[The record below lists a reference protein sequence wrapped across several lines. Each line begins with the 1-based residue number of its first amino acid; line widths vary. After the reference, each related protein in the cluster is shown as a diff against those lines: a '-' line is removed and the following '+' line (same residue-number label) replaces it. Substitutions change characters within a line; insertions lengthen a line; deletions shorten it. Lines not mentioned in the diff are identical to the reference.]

1 MRAVRAA
8 YQKELETMRKNL
20 RVLALTAAF
29 VLGGPLAAYADG
41 PKAQQDVLYQVS
53 TSNAIVIG
61 AFDGVMSSGEVKRHG
76 DFGIAVAD
84 ALDGE
89 MMLIGGVWYQVMPG
103 GKVHIADDAL
113 TIPFGMVTYF
123 QPAIS
128 FDVGPTT
135 AYQELRAEVDRHL
148 PSRNLFY
155 AVKIEGRFAAVKN
168 RTFAK
173 QSKPYRNQAAV
184 TDEQEIF
191 EAKNTEG
198 TFVGFWFPDYIYGVN
213 LPGLHLHYLSKDKQ
227 QGGHTLDIAV
237 ASAKVSIQPLYG
249 YEIALAHSPEFLNAD
264 LKSDKTS
271 DIKKVQGR

>member
-1 MRAVRAA
+1 MRAIRAA
-8 YQKELETMRKNL
+8 YQKELKMVQKNL
-20 RVLALTAAF
+20 RALTLAVAF
-29 VLGGPLAAYADG
+29 VLGGPLAVHADG
-41 PKAQQDVLYQVS
+41 PKAPQNVLYQVS

-76 DFGIAVAD
+76 DFGIAAAD
-84 ALDGE
+84 ALGGE
-89 MMLIGGVWYQVMPG
+89 MLLLDGVWYQVVPG
-103 GKVHIADDAL
+103 GKVQIADDAL

-128 FDVGPTT
+128 FDVGPAKT
-135 AYQELRAEVDRHL
+135 YQELRAEVDRHL

-184 TDEQEIF
+184 TDEQEILQ
-191 EAKNTEG
+191 AKDTEG

-227 QGGHTLDIAV
+227 QGGHTLDVAV
-237 ASAKVSIQPLYG
+237 ASAKVTIQPLYG
-249 YEIALAHSPEFLNAD
+249 YEIALAQSPEFLNAD
-264 LKSDKTS
+264 LKSDKTA